1 MTIQKAGGLAALF
14 EAAAFILG
22 FWVFLVILGPAR
34 YGAAD
39 IAPGRHV
46 AFLVANRDLLTAWNL
61 VIYIAFGAALVV
73 LALALHDRLRSAA
86 PALAAIGAAF
96 GLIWAGLVIACGMVA
111 NIGITVI
118 AGLAVA
124 DPVAAAAT
132 WLSYKIVIGGLGGG
146 NEIVGGLWILLVG
159 LAAWRAR
166 ALPRLLAGL
175 AMVVGAAGL
184 LTTIPA
190 LAELGSVFGL
200 GLILW
205 FGWAGAILLRG
216 PRRPVP
222 AASQ

>member
-14 EAAAFILG
+14 EAASFILG
-22 FWVFLVILGPAR
+22 FWVFLAVLAPAR

-46 AFLVANRDLLTAWNL
+46 GFLVANRDLLTAWNL

-73 LALALHDRLRSAA
+73 LALALHDRLKPTA
-86 PALAAIGAAF
+86 PALAATGAAF
-96 GLIWAGLVIACGMVA
+96 GLIWAGLVMACGMVA
-111 NIGITVI
+111 NVGISVI

-124 DPVAAAAT
+124 EPAAAAAT
-132 WLSYKIVIGGLGGG
+132 WLAYKVVIGGLGGG
-146 NEIVGGLWILLVG
+146 NEIVGGLWVLLVG
-159 LAAWRAR
+159 LAGWRTG
-166 ALPRLLAGL
+166 ALPRLLAALG
-175 AMVVGAAGL
+175 MVVGAAGL

-205 FGWAGAILLRG
+205 FAWAGVVMLRG
-216 PRRPVP
+216 SRRPQGAV
-222 AASQ
+222 Q